1 MRAGWRLRFF
11 YTRRTVPLVKSI
23 PEEPSPWFEEKWVR
37 VMVGNLP
44 SRFLDEVRTNYD
56 IVQFISEYVQLK
68 KSGRN
73 YFGLCPFHG
82 EKTPSF
88 SVSPDKQIFH
98 CFGCG
103 EGGDVFS
110 FLMKADSLTFPE
122 AVTVLAKRA
131 GLSLPQVALS
141 PAEERAQRTRER
153 LLAAVSWAQRLYR
166 HYLENPKGNAA
177 EQYLKKRGLSAEIIH
192 QFGLG
197 FAPDSWDTGKQ
208 FLLKKG
214 FSEQELLD
222 AGILTEGE
230 KRTYDRFRKRVTF
243 PICNRRGEII
253 AFGGRILGEGTPKYL
268 NSPETPLFDKSKH
281 LYALHLAQG
290 AIRLNKQAVIFEG
303 YLDVIAAH
311 QAGITNVVASLGTSL
326 TEAQARLLRGQAEE
340 VVIVYDADTA
350 GQAATWRGVQVLR
363 QAGCLVKVGRLPVGL
378 DPDDYLRR
386 FGGEMFRREVI
397 GKSQLLV
404 DYQLSSLTEQFNPEN
419 ADERIRLFAKISDIL
434 ASVENAMEREDYI
447 EKMSA
452 RLALPA
458 AAIREELRKRK
469 QPAAERSQINRL
481 TGVTAQIENAV
492 DKAPLQ
498 LVALWSRFPSLQ
510 NFAVEL
516 EEADFP
522 AELRFLLTAA
532 KEGADL
538 FSPANILELLPPG
551 KYRQT
556 LSRLLIDDHYE
567 EKLAK
572 KAVADCVRLLK
583 TVRIACR
590 RKELEEEIA
599 KLDPVAAKGEIA
611 ELSRKWLE
619 LRKQEEAINNPREGG
634 KGVG

>member
-1 MRAGWRLRFF
+1 
-11 YTRRTVPLVKSI
+11 
-23 PEEPSPWFEEKWVR
+23 
-37 VMVGNLP
+37 MVGNLP
-44 SRFLDEVRTNYD
+44 SQFLDEVRNHYD

-68 KSGRN
+68 RAGRN

-110 FLMKADSLTFPE
+110 FIMKADSLTFPE
-122 AVTVLAKRA
+122 AVTELTKRA
-131 GLSLPQVALS
+131 GLPLPQTALS
-141 PAEERAQRTRER
+141 PAAERTERTRER
-153 LLAAVSWAQRLYR
+153 LSDAVSWVQRFYR
-166 HYLENPKGNAA
+166 HRLEHPEGNAA
-177 EQYLKKRGLSAEIIH
+177 QLYLHQRGLSTEVIH

-197 FAPDSWDTGKQ
+197 FAPDSWDAGKQ

-214 FSEQELLD
+214 FSEQELLA
-222 AGILTEGE
+222 AGILTAGE

-386 FGGEMFRREVI
+386 FGGDGFRRDVI
-397 GKSQLLV
+397 GKALLLV
-404 DYQLSSLTEQFNPEN
+404 DYQLTSLAEHFNPEK
-419 ADERIRLFAKISDIL
+419 DDDRIRLFAKISDIL

-447 EKMSA
+447 EKVSA
-452 RLALPA
+452 RLAVPA
-458 AAIREELRKRK
+458 AAIREELRKKK
-469 QPAAERSQINRL
+469 QPPAEHKPVNRL
-481 TGVTAQIENAV
+481 AGVTAQLENAV

-510 NFAVEL
+510 CFAVEL
-516 EEADFP
+516 EDADFP

-532 KEGADL
+532 KEGENL
-538 FSPANILELLPPG
+538 FSPANILELLPAG

-556 LSRLLIDDHYE
+556 LSRLLIDDNYE
-567 EKLAK
+567 EKLAR

-583 TVRIACR
+583 IVRIACR
-590 RKELEEEIA
+590 RKELEAEMA
-599 KLDPVAAKGEIA
+599 KLDPVASKGEIA
-611 ELSRKWLE
+611 ELSKKWLE
-619 LRKQEEAINNPREGG
+619 LRKLEEAINHPREGG

>member
-1 MRAGWRLRFF
+1 MA
-11 YTRRTVPLVKSI
+11 
-23 PEEPSPWFEEKWVR
+23 
-37 VMVGNLP
+37 GNLP
-44 SRFLDEVRTNYD
+44 SQFLDEVRNYYD
-56 IVQFISEYVQLK
+56 IVQFVSEYVQLK
-68 KSGRN
+68 RAGRN

-110 FLMKADSLTFPE
+110 FIMKADNLTFPE
-122 AVTVLAKRA
+122 AVTVLAKRV
-131 GLSLPQVALS
+131 GISPPQAALS
-141 PAEERAQRTRER
+141 PAEERTQRTRER
-153 LLAAVSWAQRLYR
+153 MFDAVSWAQRYYR
-166 HYLENPKGNAA
+166 HRLEQPGDNAA
-177 EQYLKKRGLSAEIIH
+177 QQYLNQRGLSAEAIH
-192 QFGLG
+192 RFGLG
-197 FAPDSWDTGKQ
+197 FAPDSWDSCKQ

-222 AGILTEGE
+222 TGILTQGE
-230 KRTYDRFRKRVTF
+230 KRNYDRFRKRVTF
-243 PICNRRGEII
+243 PICDRRGEII

-290 AIRLNKQAVIFEG
+290 AIRLYKQAVIFEG

-350 GQAATWRGVQVLR
+350 GQAATWRGVQILR
-363 QAGCLVKVGRLPVGL
+363 QAGCLVKVGRLPTGL
-378 DPDDYLRR
+378 DPDDYIRR
-386 FGGEMFRREVI
+386 FGGEVFRREVI

-404 DYQLSSLTEQFNPEN
+404 DYQLESLTEHFNPEKD
-419 ADERIRLFAKISDIL
+419 DERIRLFAKISDVL

-452 RLALPA
+452 RLAVPA
-458 AAIREELRKRK
+458 SAIREELRKKRQPFAQRK
-469 QPAAERSQINRL
+469 QVNQIA
-481 TGVTAQIENAV
+481 GVTQQIENAV

-510 NFAVEL
+510 RFAVEL
-516 EEADFP
+516 EDDDFP
-522 AELRFLLTAA
+522 VELRFLLTAA
-532 KEGADL
+532 KEGEDL
-538 FSPANILELLPPG
+538 FSPANVLELLPAG
-551 KYRQT
+551 RYRQA
-556 LSRLLIDDHYE
+556 LSRLLIDDHYK
-567 EKLAK
+567 EKLAE

-583 TVRIACR
+583 IVRIACR
-590 RKELEEEIA
+590 RKELAAEMA
-599 KLDPVAAKGEIA
+599 KLDPVTSKGEIA
-611 ELSRKWLE
+611 ELSRRWLE
-619 LRKQEEAINNPREGG
+619 LRKLEEVINNPREGG

>member
-1 MRAGWRLRFF
+1 MA
-11 YTRRTVPLVKSI
+11 
-23 PEEPSPWFEEKWVR
+23 
-37 VMVGNLP
+37 GNLP
-44 SRFLDEVRTNYD
+44 SQFVDEVRNHYD

-68 KSGRN
+68 RSGRN
-73 YFGLCPFHG
+73 YLGLCPFHG

-110 FLMKADSLTFPE
+110 FIMKADSLTFPE

-131 GLSLPQVALS
+131 GLALPQVALS
-141 PAEERAQRTRER
+141 PAAERSQRTRER
-153 LLAAVSWAQRLYR
+153 LLDAVSWAQRFYR
-166 HYLENPKGNAA
+166 HRLEYPEGNAA
-177 EQYLKKRGLSAEIIH
+177 AQYLHQRGLSAEVIH

-197 FAPDSWDTGKQ
+197 FAPESWDAGKQ

-214 FSEQELLD
+214 FSEQELLN

-378 DPDDYLRR
+378 DPDDYIRR
-386 FGGEMFRREVI
+386 FGGDVFRREVL

-404 DYQLSSLTEQFNPEN
+404 DYQLENLTEQFNPEKD
-419 ADERIRLFAKISDIL
+419 DERIRLFAKISDLL

-447 EKMSA
+447 EKISVKFA
-452 RLALPA
+452 VPA
-458 AAIREELRKRK
+458 AAIREELRKKKQPPAQRK
-469 QPAAERSQINRL
+469 QVNQL
-481 TGVTAQIENAV
+481 VGVTAQIENAV

-510 NFAVEL
+510 CFAVEL
-516 EEADFP
+516 DDADFP

-532 KEGADL
+532 KEGEDL
-538 FSPANILELLPPG
+538 FSPSHILELLPAG
-551 KYRQT
+551 KYRQII
-556 LSRLLIDDHYE
+556 SRMLIDDHFE
-567 EKLAK
+567 EKHAK
-572 KAVADCVRLLK
+572 KAVTDCVRLLK
-583 TVRIACR
+583 IVRITCR
-590 RKELEEEIA
+590 RKELEAEMA
-599 KLDPVAAKGEIA
+599 KLDPVASKGEIA

-619 LRKQEEAINNPREGG
+619 LRKLEEAINNPREGG

>member
-1 MRAGWRLRFF
+1 
-11 YTRRTVPLVKSI
+11 
-23 PEEPSPWFEEKWVR
+23 
-37 VMVGNLP
+37 MVGNLP
-44 SRFLDEVRTNYD
+44 NQFVDEVRNHYD

-68 KSGRN
+68 RSGRN

-88 SVSPDKQIFH
+88 SVSQDKQIFH

-103 EGGDVFS
+103 EGGNVFS
-110 FLMKADSLTFPE
+110 FIMKADNLTFPE
-122 AVTVLAKRA
+122 AVTELAKRA
-131 GLSLPQVALS
+131 GLSLPQAALS
-141 PAEERAQRTRER
+141 PVAERTQRTRER
-153 LLAAVSWAQRLYR
+153 LFDAVSWAQRFYR
-166 HYLENPKGNAA
+166 HRLEHPEGNAA
-177 EQYLKKRGLSAEIIH
+177 QQYLNQRGLSPDVIH

-197 FAPDSWDTGKQ
+197 FAPDSWDAGKQ

-214 FSEQELLD
+214 FSERELLA

-243 PICNRRGEII
+243 PICNQRGEII
-253 AFGGRILGEGTPKYL
+253 AFGGRLLGEGTPKYL

-290 AIRLNKQAVIFEG
+290 AIRLNKQALIFEG

-326 TEAQARLLRGQAEE
+326 TEAQARLLRNQAEE

-378 DPDDYLRR
+378 DPDDYIRR
-386 FGGEMFRREVI
+386 FGGDGFRRDVI
-397 GKSQLLV
+397 GKALLLV
-404 DYQLSSLTEQFNPEN
+404 DYQLESLTEHFSLEK
-419 ADERIRLFAKISDIL
+419 DDDRIRLFAKISDLL

-447 EKMSA
+447 EKVSA
-452 RLALPA
+452 RLAVPA
-458 AAIREELRKRK
+458 AAIREELGKKK
-469 QPAAERSQINRL
+469 QPLSQRKPINPVA
-481 TGVTAQIENAV
+481 GVTEQIENAV

-498 LVALWSRFPSLQ
+498 LLALWSRFPSLLSS
-510 NFAVEL
+510 AGEL
-516 EEADFP
+516 EHADFP
-522 AELRFLLTAA
+522 TELGFLLTAA
-532 KEGADL
+532 KKGEDL
-538 FSPANILELLPPG
+538 FSPSNILELLPAG
-551 KYRQT
+551 RHRQT
-556 LSRLLIDDHYE
+556 LSRLLIDDNYE

-583 TVRIACR
+583 IVRIASQ
-590 RKELEEEIA
+590 RKELEAEML
-599 KLDPVAAKGEIA
+599 KLDPVASKGEIA
-611 ELSRKWLE
+611 ELSKKWLE
-619 LRKQEEAINNPREGG
+619 LRKLEEAINNPREGG

>member
-1 MRAGWRLRFF
+1 MA
-11 YTRRTVPLVKSI
+11 
-23 PEEPSPWFEEKWVR
+23 
-37 VMVGNLP
+37 GNLP
-44 SRFLDEVRTNYD
+44 SQFVDEVRNHYD

-68 KSGRN
+68 RSGRN

-103 EGGDVFS
+103 EGGNVFS
-110 FLMKADSLTFPE
+110 FIMKADNLTFPE
-122 AVTVLAKRA
+122 AVTELAKRA
-131 GLSLPQVALS
+131 SLSLPQVALS
-141 PAEERAQRTRER
+141 PAAERTERTRER
-153 LLAAVSWAQRLYR
+153 LLDAVSWAQKFYLHRLEHPAGDAAQR
-166 HYLENPKGNAA
+166 YLN
-177 EQYLKKRGLSAEIIH
+177 QRGLSADIIH

-197 FAPDSWDTGKQ
+197 FAPDSWDAGKQ

-214 FSEQELLD
+214 FSERELLA

-243 PICNRRGEII
+243 PICNQRGEII
-253 AFGGRILGEGTPKYL
+253 AFGGRLLGEGTPKYL

-290 AIRLNKQAVIFEG
+290 AIRLNKQAIIFEG

-326 TEAQARLLRGQAEE
+326 TEAQARLLRNQAEE

-378 DPDDYLRR
+378 DPDDYIRR
-386 FGGEMFRREVI
+386 FGGDGFRRDVI
-397 GKSQLLV
+397 SKAMLLV
-404 DYQLSSLTEQFNPEN
+404 DYQLASLTEHFSLEK
-419 ADERIRLFAKISDIL
+419 DDDRIRLFAKISDLL

-447 EKMSA
+447 EKVSA
-452 RLALPA
+452 RLAIPA
-458 AAIREELRKRK
+458 AAIREELGKKK
-469 QPAAERSQINRL
+469 QPLAQRKPINPVA
-481 TGVTAQIENAV
+481 GVTAQIESAV

-498 LVALWSRFPSLQ
+498 LLALWSRFPSLLS
-510 NFAVEL
+510 AAIEL
-516 EEADFP
+516 EQADFP
-522 AELRFLLTAA
+522 TELRFLLTAA
-532 KEGADL
+532 KEGDDL
-538 FSPANILELLPPG
+538 FSPSNILELLPPG

-556 LSRLLIDDHYE
+556 LSRLLINDHYE

-583 TVRIACR
+583 IVRIASQ
-590 RKELEEEIA
+590 RKELEAEMA
-599 KLDPVAAKGEIA
+599 KLDPVASKGEIA
-611 ELSRKWLE
+611 ELSKKWLE
-619 LRKQEEAINNPREGG
+619 LRKLEEAINNPREGG

>member
-1 MRAGWRLRFF
+1 
-11 YTRRTVPLVKSI
+11 
-23 PEEPSPWFEEKWVR
+23 
-37 VMVGNLP
+37 
-44 SRFLDEVRTNYD
+44 LDEVRNYFD

-68 KSGRN
+68 RSGRN
-73 YFGLCPFHG
+73 YLGLCPFHG

-110 FLMKADSLTFPE
+110 FIMKADSLTFPE

-131 GLSLPQVALS
+131 GLALPQVALS
-141 PAEERAQRTRER
+141 PAAERSQRTRER
-153 LLAAVSWAQRLYR
+153 LLDAVSWAQRFYR
-166 HYLENPKGNAA
+166 HRLEYPEGNAA
-177 EQYLKKRGLSAEIIH
+177 AQYLHQRGLSAEVIH

-197 FAPDSWDTGKQ
+197 FAPESWDAGKQ

-214 FSEQELLD
+214 FSEQELLN

-378 DPDDYLRR
+378 DPDDYIRR
-386 FGGEMFRREVI
+386 FGGDVFRREVL

-404 DYQLSSLTEQFNPEN
+404 DYQLENLTEQFNPEKD
-419 ADERIRLFAKISDIL
+419 DERIRLFAKISDLL

-447 EKMSA
+447 EKISVKFA
-452 RLALPA
+452 VPA
-458 AAIREELRKRK
+458 AAIREELRKKKQPPAQRK
-469 QPAAERSQINRL
+469 QVNQL
-481 TGVTAQIENAV
+481 VGVTAQIENAV

-510 NFAVEL
+510 CFASSWMTL
-516 EEADFP
+516 IFP
-522 AELRFLLTAA
+522 RSLGF
-532 KEGADL
+532 
-538 FSPANILELLPPG
+538 
-551 KYRQT
+551 
-556 LSRLLIDDHYE
+556 
-567 EKLAK
+567 
-572 KAVADCVRLLK
+572 C
-583 TVRIACR
+583 
-590 RKELEEEIA
+590 
-599 KLDPVAAKGEIA
+599 
-611 ELSRKWLE
+611 
-619 LRKQEEAINNPREGG
+619 
-634 KGVG
+634 